1 MIQRVKC
8 VICEKN
14 EFIDVFNMKS
24 SIDFTAENNFSED
37 EIITLKYIGCINCEC
52 VQLKYLY
59 DPIQIYNQ
67 PMQCFNGPSL
77 NKHYLVLTDFILKN
91 KTQGNT
97 FFEIGG
103 SYGRLAK
110 LIIDKYTIYNQN
122 IKYSILEFDSDKYP
136 VINNVEYISG
146 NCETYNFSNVKTL
159 IMSHV
164 FEHLYE
170 PILFLNKISDNNVME
185 VFISIPD
192 MKSLIENGDF
202 NNLNIFHTFY
212 IDTKFIVFLFEK
224 YNYKLKDFYNYE
236 KNSLFYYFV
245 KENENKNSENY
256 FTNTNICNSGT
267 IKIHVDFY
275 DKIKNIIHNIKI
287 DRPFYICP
295 SGHYGRFVYNY
306 LQKSIQN
313 MVIGF
318 LDSDPM
324 KIDKRLCCTPNF
336 TYKKQ
341 IIAGQHEP
349 IVLIC
354 SEKHTDE
361 LKEEL
366 LLYNNKTIFYYLK

>member
-1 MIQRVKC
+1 MIQRTKC
-8 VICEKN
+8 VICEKT

-24 SIDFTAENNFSED
+24 SIDFTAVNNFSED
-37 EIITLKYIGCINCEC
+37 ETIVLQFIGCTNCEC

-59 DPIQIYNQ
+59 DPLQIYNQ

-77 NKHYLVLTDFILKN
+77 NKHYLLLADFILKN
-91 KTQGNT
+91 KIKGNT

-110 LIIDKYTIYNQN
+110 LIVDKYNRFGEN
-122 IKYSILEFDSDKYP
+122 IKYSILEFDSEKYP

-146 NCETYNFSNVKTL
+146 NCETYNFSNVNTL

-164 FEHLYE
+164 FEHLYD
-170 PILFLNKISDNNVME
+170 PILFLNKLSDNNVKE

-192 MKSLIENGDF
+192 MQSLIKNGDF

-236 KNSLFYYFV
+236 NNSLFYYFV
-245 KENENKNSENY
+245 KENNDIKKQNIQP
-256 FTNTNICNSGT
+256 TICNNGL
-267 IKIHVDFY
+267 IKTHFDFY
-275 DKIKNIIHNIKI
+275 DKIKNTIHNIKI
-287 DRPFYICP
+287 DTPFYICP

-306 LQKSIQN
+306 LQNNVQN

-324 KIDKRLCCTPNF
+324 KINKRLCCTPYF

-341 IIAGQHEP
+341 IIEEHNDP

-361 LKEEL
+361 IKEEL
-366 LLYNNKTIFYYLK
+366 LLYNIKTIFFYLK